1 MSAPFNEQAVQ
12 TPFWLDKPVGQM
24 QLLSAPLIG
33 HILQKLSTLNWPA
46 GQRQLIPAPLIKHN
60 VVFSTGFDG
69 GG

>member
-1 MSAPFNEQAVQ
+1 
-12 TPFWLDKPVGQM
+12 M